1 MKMSRKLINL
11 VEFCIMSIAEM
22 EFVALSDTLLN
33 LLAREDP
40 DLKKKHFDVCFQ
52 PTSYLPFLIGEYL
65 VMLTLSTKTQ
75 LENQANIG

>member
-1 MKMSRKLINL
+1 MKMSMKLINL

-40 DLKKKHFDVCFQ
+40 DLKKN
-52 PTSYLPFLIGEYL
+52 I
-65 VMLTLSTKTQ
+65 STCVSNRQVTYRSL
-75 LENQANIG
+75 LESI

>member
-1 MKMSRKLINL
+1 MKMSMKLINL

-40 DLKKKHFDVCFQ
+40 ELKKN
-52 PTSYLPFLIGEYL
+52 I
-65 VMLTLSTKTQ
+65 STCVSNRQVTYRSL
-75 LENQANIG
+75 LESI

>member
-1 MKMSRKLINL
+1 MKMSMKLINL

-40 DLKKKHFDVCFQ
+40 DLKKNIATCVSNRQ
-52 PTSYLPFLIGEYL
+52 VTYLSL
-65 VMLTLSTKTQ
+65 
-75 LENQANIG
+75 LESI

>member
-1 MKMSRKLINL
+1 MKMSMKLINL

-40 DLKKKHFDVCFQ
+40 DLKKNIATCVSNRQ
-52 PTSYLPFLIGEYL
+52 VTYRSL
-65 VMLTLSTKTQ
+65 
-75 LENQANIG
+75 LESI